1 MEALVE
7 GKKVQYNGNIENV
20 TKPSRKAGRGWE
32 DLGRSFMAIIA
43 IKLRKK
49 VNWGQLSIA

>member
-7 GKKVQYNGNIENV
+7 EKYSTMGILNMLQAIKK
-20 TKPSRKAGRGWE
+20 GRWG
-32 DLGRSFMAIIA
+32 LGGFGRSFMAIIA